1 MSHQDVGTT
10 GNAPQTPPGGSRR
23 RFLAGTLTGG
33 LLGSLLAGSISF
45 YAHAHS
51 RPGWWS
57 HGGHRGWHH
66 QHATDA
72 ASMSE
77 RLEFAT
83 DWFMQ
88 RIDATAEQ
96 RQQVQTLVRGAVQD
110 LVPLREQH
118 QAHRQAFLEALQQP
132 SIDRNTLE
140 ALRQAELQLA
150 ETASSRFINAL
161 ADIADILTP
170 EQRAELLTLAQRF
183 HH

>member
-10 GNAPQTPPGGSRR
+10 GNASQTRQGGSRR

-33 LLGSLLAGSISF
+33 LLGSLLAGGISL
-45 YAHAHS
+45 YAHAH
-51 RPGWWS
+51 PGLGWWS

-72 ASMSE
+72 AGMSE

-88 RIDATAEQ
+88 RLDATAEQ
-96 RQQVQTLVRGAVQD
+96 RQQVQTVVRGAVQD
-110 LVPLREQH
+110 LAPLREQH

-150 ETASSRFINAL
+150 ETASSRFLNAL

-170 EQRAELLTLAQRF
+170 AQRAELLTLAQRF

>member
-1 MSHQDVGTT
+1 MSHQDVSTT
-10 GNAPQTPPGGSRR
+10 GNAPQTPQGGSRR
-23 RFLAGTLTGG
+23 RFLAGTLAGG

-45 YAHAHS
+45 YAHAHP

-72 ASMSE
+72 ASTSE
-77 RLEFAT
+77 RLEFTT

-170 EQRAELLTLAQRF
+170 EQRADLLTLAQRF

>member
-1 MSHQDVGTT
+1 MRHQDIGTT
-10 GNAPQTPPGGSRR
+10 GNTPQTPPGRSRW

-33 LLGSLLAGSISF
+33 LLGSLLAGGISLYA
-45 YAHAHS
+45 YAHP

-57 HGGHRGWHH
+57 HSGHRGWHH
-66 QHATDA
+66 QRATDA
-72 ASMSE
+72 ADMSE

-88 RIDATAEQ
+88 RLEATDEQ

-110 LVPLREQH
+110 LAPLREQH

-132 SIDRNTLE
+132 SIDRHTLE
-140 ALRQAELQLA
+140 ALRRAELQLA
-150 ETASSRFINAL
+150 ETASSRFINTL

-170 EQRAELLTLAQRF
+170 AQRVELLTLVRRF